1 MHRPTSLYT
10 IIVQCVNFCIQMLD
24 FTRQITA
31 NSTKIGLIRV
41 RRQASS
47 LFQEITS
54 RGAPCLDHSGKFQ
67 DLQPNH
73 VRTKYSKNSW
83 NCEDARLLRRTT
95 KTLVFSNAPFRITHN
110 SKNYWNS
117 WLHFGTGF
125 GIGAACRNFGRI
137 ASRTL
142 SFETKYISKLAES
155 NSSTVLWHV

>member
-1 MHRPTSLYT
+1 MRMQT
-10 IIVQCVNFCIQMLD
+10 
-24 FTRQITA
+24 
-31 NSTKIGLIRV
+31 
-41 RRQASS
+41 SS

-142 SFETKYISKLAES
+142 SFETKYMSKLAES